1 MVKRKCKNPKFDVIV
16 CCQGQPFH
24 YYHSTLIGALVEY
37 GCQYLAKRKYG
48 TMNFSLK
55 QVFNKYEAES
65 EGSDAVSD

>member
-1 MVKRKCKNPKFDVIV
+1 MVKRKCKSLKFDVIV

-37 GCQYLAKRKYG
+37 GYQYLAKEKYG

-55 QVFNKYEAES
+55 QVFNKYESES
-65 EGSDAVSD
+65 EVEDDF